1 MTRWLLIDT
10 WRPGAVGI
18 CVDIRDERQVS
29 RSFDTVKM
37 QWAVLQERSGA
48 IITDENGHVVDV
60 EWRDCSLT
68 EPPAAP

>member
-10 WRPGAVGI
+10 WRPGAVWI

-37 QWAVLQERSGA
+37 QWAVLQEE
-48 IITDENGHVVDV
+48 IIIYTENSVYP
-60 EWRDCSLT
+60 EWRDVPI
-68 EPPAAP
+68 EPAA